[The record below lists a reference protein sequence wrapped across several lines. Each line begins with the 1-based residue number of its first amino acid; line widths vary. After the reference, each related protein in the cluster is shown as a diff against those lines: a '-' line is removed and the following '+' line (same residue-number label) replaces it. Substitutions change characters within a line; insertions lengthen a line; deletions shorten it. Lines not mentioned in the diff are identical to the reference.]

1 MDKDLCVLGPVSSL
15 LLWRASRCGLI
26 DLSQPDEMQPDL
38 SHCHARI
45 RDMRQLDLVRMLGN
59 VPLDAIVGDRA
70 KSHSGTLHT
79 IVLAG
84 KMPPGSFVRVGQGLC
99 ACSPEL
105 CFALLGRGGQVIRL
119 AEFGL
124 ELCGTY
130 AIMPDQ
136 SGRSCACSALTDGKR
151 LSAYVDLLGHRH
163 GLAVARKVLRLV
175 TEGSGSP
182 RETSLF
188 LALTAP
194 ARLGGYGLRR
204 PELNAKV
211 GVLQRTSTVSTPK
224 ACVASQLY
232 RDDRGKKVLAVD
244 SCGMGALSKPQCR
257 EALEGDGID
266 VVDITLTDTMSMS
279 KLEAKA
285 LRVARLLGEPVR
297 PSKGLLLQRRS
308 ELFGLLFG
316 ESRWNVEH
324 EVLCQLAGYG
334 RPISRKRRVA

>member
-1 MDKDLCVLGPVSSL
+1 MDKDLCTLGPVSSL

-26 DLSQPDEMQPDL
+26 DLSRSDETQPDL
-38 SHCHARI
+38 SRCHARI
-45 RDMRQLDLVRMLGN
+45 RDMRQLDLIRMLGN

-70 KSHSGTLHT
+70 KSHNGTLHT

-84 KMPPGSFVRVGQGLC
+84 KMPPGSFVRAGQKLC

-119 AEFGL
+119 AELGL

-136 SGRSCACSALTDGKR
+136 SGRSRTCQALTDKKQ

-163 GLAVARKVLRLV
+163 GLTVARKALRLV
-175 TEGSGSP
+175 AEGSGSL

-211 GVLQRTSTVSTPK
+211 SIRQRASAVTTPRT
-224 ACVASQLY
+224 CVASQLY

-244 SCGMGALSKPQCR
+244 SSGLEALPKLQCR
-257 EALEGDGID
+257 EALEGDGLD
-266 VVDITLTDTMSMS
+266 VVDITPADTMSMS
-279 KLEAKA
+279 RLEAKV
-285 LRVARLLGEPVR
+285 LRVARLLDEPVR
-297 PSKGLLLQRRS
+297 PSKGQLLQRRS

-316 ESRWNVEH
+316 ESRWNAEH